1 MKEKDL
7 KIKKY
12 KFILTDY
19 DGKETRI
26 VHIFAPDLEIAN
38 FIVSIYSREQGCTYK
53 YDSVKRNICLAGI
66 KLEDLDSYE
75 IVKQQLE
82 RINSWDVEELPSS
95 KFNEKY
101 PKWCETINYKYDNL
115 PRKRFI
121 IIDEDNSFTA
131 IDNRIGKCWCED
143 FIYKISTIKFFV
155 NKEIHYEL
163 LYEEG

>member
-12 KFILTDY
+12 RFILNDY
-19 DGKETRI
+19 EGKETRI

-38 FIVSIYSREQGCTYK
+38 FIVSIYSKEQGCTYK

-82 RINSWDVEELPSS
+82 RINSWDIEELPSS
-95 KFNEKY
+95 RFNEKY
-101 PKWCETINYKYDNL
+101 PKWYESINYKYDNL

-121 IIDEDNSFTA
+121 LINEDNSFTA
-131 IDNRIGKCWCED
+131 IDNRTGDCWCED
-143 FIYKISTIKFFV
+143 FIYKISTIKYLF
-155 NKEIHYEL
+155 K
-163 LYEEG
+163 

>member
-1 MKEKDL
+1 MKEKNL

-12 KFILTDY
+12 RFILTDY
-19 DGKETRI
+19 EGKETRI

-53 YDSVKRNICLAGI
+53 YDSVKRNICLLGI

-82 RINSWDVEELPSS
+82 RINSWDIEELSS
-95 KFNEKY
+95 SAFNEKY
-101 PKWCETINYKYDNL
+101 PKWRESINYKYDNL

-121 IIDEDNSFTA
+121 IINEDNSFTA

>member
-12 KFILTDY
+12 KFILNDC

-38 FIVSIYSREQGCTYK
+38 FIVSIYSKEQGCTYK

-82 RINSWDVEELPSS
+82 SINSWDIEELSYS
-95 KFNEKY
+95 RFNETSPKSCKY
-101 PKWCETINYKYDNL
+101 IN
-115 PRKRFI
+115 
-121 IIDEDNSFTA
+121 
-131 IDNRIGKCWCED
+131 
-143 FIYKISTIKFFV
+143 
-155 NKEIHYEL
+155 
-163 LYEEG
+163 

>member
-53 YDSVKRNICLAGI
+53 YDSVKRNICLLGI
-66 KLEDLDSYE
+66 KLED
-75 IVKQQLE
+75 
-82 RINSWDVEELPSS
+82 
-95 KFNEKY
+95 
-101 PKWCETINYKYDNL
+101 
-115 PRKRFI
+115 
-121 IIDEDNSFTA
+121 
-131 IDNRIGKCWCED
+131 
-143 FIYKISTIKFFV
+143 
-155 NKEIHYEL
+155 
-163 LYEEG
+163 